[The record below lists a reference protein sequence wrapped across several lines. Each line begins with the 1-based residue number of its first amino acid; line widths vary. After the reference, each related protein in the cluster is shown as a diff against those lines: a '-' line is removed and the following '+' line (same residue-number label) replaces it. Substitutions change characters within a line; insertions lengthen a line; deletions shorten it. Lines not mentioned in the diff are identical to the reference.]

1 MDWGELLA
9 NPVAFGAVTALVGIV
24 IGHLTTGWGRRKEYG
39 LSALS
44 ASVQVL
50 QTEHDRLSKKVES
63 LEKSV
68 DWHRGEYLVIKKK
81 YTVAVAYIGTLQ
93 TLWDSAAIRWDE
105 AGCEYGEFPPVP
117 ELIVG
122 DLEGD
127 QVIHKGS
134 IWTSDVDGNPAS
146 TGGPR
151 ANPNHP

>member
-50 QTEHDRLSKKVES
+50 QTEHDRLSKKVEE
-63 LEKSV
+63 LEQSV
-68 DWHRGEYLVIKKK
+68 EWHRDEYLIIKKK
-81 YTVAVAYIGTLQ
+81 YTVATAYVGTLQ
-93 TLWDSAAIRWDE
+93 TLWESTSIQLDE

-117 ELIVG
+117 ALIAA
-122 DLEGD
+122 DL
-127 QVIHKGS
+127 
-134 IWTSDVDGNPAS
+134 
-146 TGGPR
+146 GG
-151 ANPNHP
+151 A

>member
-1 MDWGELLA
+1 MNWGELLA
-9 NPVAFGAVTALVGIV
+9 NPVAFGAVMSALGLV

-50 QTEHDRLSKKVES
+50 QTEHERLSKKVED

-93 TLWDSAAIRWDE
+93 TLWDSATILLDE

-117 ELIVG
+117 ALIAD
-122 DLEGD
+122 DL
-127 QVIHKGS
+127 KG
-134 IWTSDVDGNPAS
+134 A
-146 TGGPR
+146 
-151 ANPNHP
+151 